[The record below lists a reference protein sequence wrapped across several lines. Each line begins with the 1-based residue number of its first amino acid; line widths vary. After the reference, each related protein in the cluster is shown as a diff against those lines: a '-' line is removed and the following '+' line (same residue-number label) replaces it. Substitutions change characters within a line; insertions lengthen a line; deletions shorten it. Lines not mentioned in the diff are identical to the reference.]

1 MGRKKIDKFKNPKM
15 IASRVEESD
24 YHKLDVAL
32 SQQHKTL
39 QDLIN
44 TFVVQFVSG
53 TLYYSGSVIVSKTE
67 GQ

>member
-1 MGRKKIDKFKNPKM
+1 MGRKKKNTFIQSKM
-15 IASRVEESD
+15 IASRVEASD

-53 TLYYSGSVIVSKTE
+53 NLYFSGTLLVSK
-67 GQ
+67 